1 MRMIKPQAGTT
12 TLTRL
17 EMLLCQLYAYQ
28 KFKLLRILDKIN
40 RLDYTERTIR
50 VYINYV
56 RSYVTTGSKAQQ
68 VSSEFYKILDRCKAE
83 CLDILIPSEEDKS
96 PIRRLYKNS
105 PLRRLY
111 KKRKSDKQVC
121 FGVKPELDK
130 TKINISQDTKE
141 KLDKKTLYG
150 IWFNDDNNI
159 KTFKSYEQVIGYIN
173 CLKDYHIDMAFKLVQ
188 LQCEVLNDFRN

>member
-50 VYINYV
+50 AYINYV

-96 PIRRLYKNS
+96 PI
-105 PLRRLY
+105 RRLY

-188 LQCEVLNDFRN
+188 LQCEVLNDFQN